1 LAQSLRRHS
10 TKSQQTSQVNSLILG
25 SGWSLCTRPPD
36 ARMTRLMAENTLV
49 SYRTAL
55 DAPLHRNLSE
65 ITIRRHYDVVD
76 SLEAIAPREVT
87 PLNPADAPRQAMHLE
102 QTHERLSA
110 TIQSEQNLCY
120 KDRIRLV
127 RRSAHDP
134 FPTE

>member
-1 LAQSLRRHS
+1 V
-10 TKSQQTSQVNSLILG
+10 T
-25 SGWSLCTRPPD
+25 
-36 ARMTRLMAENTLV
+36 
-49 SYRTAL
+49 
-55 DAPLHRNLSE
+55 
-65 ITIRRHYDVVD
+65 D

-87 PLNPADAPRQAMHLE
+87 LLNPADALGQAMHLE

-110 TIQSEQNLCY
+110 TTQSEQNPGY

>member
-1 LAQSLRRHS
+1 MVALHAAA
-10 TKSQQTSQVNSLILG
+10 V
-25 SGWSLCTRPPD
+25 D